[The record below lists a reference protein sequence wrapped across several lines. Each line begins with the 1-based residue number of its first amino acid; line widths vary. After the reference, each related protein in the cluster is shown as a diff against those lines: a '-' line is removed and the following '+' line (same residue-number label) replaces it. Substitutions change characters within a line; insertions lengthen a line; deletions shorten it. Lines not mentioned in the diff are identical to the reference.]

1 MRRLA
6 LSSSLLVFL
15 EELEFTEVALS
26 SREET
31 KDLACA
37 YRDEL
42 ETWERIF
49 KQYRQARHAIIHADA
64 IVAVRD
70 QELDEV
76 TTKFGRALLAEVN
89 GDRKSPL
96 FRRFFA
102 DAPSEFVRRPLRKQC
117 EYTLNRIVP
126 ELNQLPDESPLKA
139 FAKPLA
145 EAAQRGIDALD
156 ARAKVVAE
164 RASVSID
171 VEEWKEG
178 VNRLRTSTYAAL
190 LQIGNEKGNP
200 KTFAKSF
207 FRAPRKAR
215 SASRASEPAET
226 G

>member
-1 MRRLA
+1 MRRLS

-26 SREET
+26 SRDET
-31 KDLACA
+31 KELACA

-42 ETWERIF
+42 ESWERLF
-49 KQYRQARHAIIHADA
+49 KTYRGARHAIIHADA

-70 QELDEV
+70 QELDEI

-102 DAPSEFVRRPLRKQC
+102 DAPSEFVRKPLRKQC
-117 EYTLNRIVP
+117 EYTLTRIVP
-126 ELNQLPDESPLKA
+126 ELNQLPDGSPLKA

-145 EAAQRGIDALD
+145 EAAQRAIDALD

-178 VNRLRTSTYAAL
+178 VNRLRMSTYAAL
-190 LQIGNEKGNP
+190 LQIGNEKGNA
-200 KTFAKSF
+200 KAFAKSF
-207 FRAPRKAR
+207 FRVGKTR
-215 SASRASEPAET
+215 RAKGGNADT
-226 G
+226 AGDQ